1 MSFYGLAVRNVT
13 STHIG
18 KLQHLADRRR
28 IFRSAVACWKGFAEP
43 VDSIL
48 PDGFLYVEVVL
59 RHTHIGVSHD
69 ALDGSQ
75 VHTKRLHLADIGV
88 SAAVWRQEGYF
99 GNGLQSFLNWSR
111 K

>member
-43 VDSIL
+43 VNSIL
-48 PDGFLYVEVVL
+48 PDGFLYVEIVL
-59 RHTHIGVSHD
+59 RHADIGVSHD
-69 ALDGSQ
+69 ALYSREINTQ
-75 VHTKRLHLADIGV
+75 RLHLADIGM
-88 SAAVWRQEGYF
+88 SAAVRRQEGYF